1 MSQLTNVYQWSPE
14 KHKNKV
20 STFTIKEIKSGGKLA
35 EVIFTFTDFFNT
47 LDLFALICTVTVMS
61 TISSVMVNRAN
72 PLKIL
77 TSAEKLINSN
87 HR

>member
-1 MSQLTNVYQWSPE
+1 MLTNDLQRST
-14 KHKNKV
+14 KNKV
-20 STFTIKEIKSGGKLA
+20 STFTIKEIKSGLPP